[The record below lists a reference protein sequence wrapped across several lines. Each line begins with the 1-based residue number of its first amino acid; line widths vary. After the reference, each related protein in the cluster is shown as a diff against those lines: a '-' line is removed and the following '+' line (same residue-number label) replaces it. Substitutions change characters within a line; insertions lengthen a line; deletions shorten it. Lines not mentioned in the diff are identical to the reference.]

1 VNDVTLSIKNRRNP
15 LWTKLAAASLLSIAI
30 AGCGGGSDGAPGAT
44 GATGAAGATGATGPA
59 GANLVGTVNLGSNTA
74 TPTANATAAWA
85 AVAPQ
90 VTVSSV
96 SIASPPVVNFSVKD
110 AAGNPVVGLGSYSQ
124 SSTATVKSLTNI
136 AFTLAKLVPGANGA
150 PSKWVSYLVTKPVTV
165 AQKAGTL
172 GANDVCDSTTAPTV
186 CGTYPTT
193 EKEGTLVDNG
203 DGSYK
208 YTFYRDVT
216 KVDTI
221 VASLIDKGA
230 AAKADLGTAA
240 DLKYD
245 ANATTRLGIMI
256 SGSAPGT
263 GTNTPTAV
271 QTVAP
276 VPMVNTVNVAYDFIP
291 ATGKAAVP
299 GTDKTRTIVAK
310 DSCGACHAGKGIGHV
325 STTSA
330 SNGIPA
336 GSFVGRN
343 DPNFCVTCHTDQTKF
358 GFAPVATTATGYSG
372 AYYRLPTGTVDS
384 GQEAAFIYPRMIHQT
399 HMGDALVKTGYN
411 LNGHCTDSTATYNA
425 QSSGLGQCFNKVGF
439 PQEQRNCAVCH
450 AGATTAAGGTAVQTT
465 DGDNW
470 KNMPSRLACGAC
482 HDGINFKDGTGT
494 TLNGVYSGHVGGA
507 KADDSQCTLCHGAT
521 DIVTYHAVPVATANN
536 PTVIAGVSSI
546 SYAIKSVTLN
556 ASRQPVVTFTIT
568 KDGAAVTSLAVPAL
582 VTNASTGAQVVSPAY
597 EPIPGFTSGPSIYVA
612 YSVPQDGNAAPAD
625 FNVSH
630 SASLTNLLI
639 GAGSPKAGTLTYA
652 AGVWTATLTGD
663 TVGQPATVPCTAVT
677 YGTVATCISTN
688 PAPAVANATNVTP
701 VLASPIVVPAAAKML
716 TGAIIGTFTQNSG
729 FPTTLGTA
737 SVNANVSVNN
747 VASAAGV
754 TPVVAKGTVPA
765 SGGFVIPSMLQ
776 KMTATGFTGRRL
788 ITATAKCNACHDQLG
803 TNPNFH
809 GGARNDPTAC
819 AFCHTPNRNNGGWA
833 VDFRT
838 FIHGIHAGKQTNGA
852 PSTIRTTPYT
862 WNAGSAANPNGWEKT
877 LYPGVIKNCS
887 QCHLDNTVNFGATG
901 GETLAPTLLGPTLAT
916 GATST
921 PLGATNAPYLTA
933 GFNYGNGF
941 SYAVA
946 GATLGSVT
954 PANAT
959 NSGNGTVLAA
969 HVAVSNTVNTYNAAT
984 GLWTSTVGGAG
995 SVAGFEIVMPQ
1006 PTTLISSPIASAC
1019 FACHDTTS
1027 AKAHMTT
1034 NGGAIYEAR
1043 STALTKSE
1051 GCLTCHGAG
1060 REFDAAVVHK

>member
-1 VNDVTLSIKNRRNP
+1 MNDVTLSMKNRRTP
-15 LWTKLAAASLLSIAI
+15 LWTKLATASLLSIAI
-30 AGCGGGSDGAPGAT
+30 AGCGGGSDGATGAT
-44 GATGAAGATGATGPA
+44 GAAGAAGATGATGPA
-59 GANLVGTVNLGSNTA
+59 GANLVATVNLGSNTA
-74 TPTANATAAWA
+74 APTAAAAAAWA

-110 AAGNPVVGLGSYSQ
+110 AAGNPVVGLGAYSQ
-124 SSTATVKSLTNI
+124 SSTATVKSLANI
-136 AFTLAKLVPGANGA
+136 AFTLAKLVPGTNGA
-150 PSKWVSYLVTKPVTV
+150 PSKWVSYIVTKPVTV
-165 AQKAGTL
+165 AQQAGTL
-172 GANDVCDSTTAPTV
+172 GANDVCDSATAPTV
-186 CGTYPTT
+186 CGTFPTT

-203 DGSYK
+203 DGTYK

-230 AAKADLGTAA
+230 AKKADLGTAA

-299 GTDKTRTIVAK
+299 GTDKTRTVVAK
-310 DSCGACHAGKGIGHV
+310 DSCATCHAGKGIGHV
-325 STTSA
+325 SITSA

-358 GFAPVATTATGYSG
+358 GFAPVTTTATGYSG
-372 AYYRLPTGTVDS
+372 SYYRVPTGAADS
-384 GQEAAFIYPRMIHQT
+384 GQESAFLYPRMIHQF
-399 HMGDALVKTGYN
+399 HMGDELTKTGYN
-411 LNGHCTDSTATYNA
+411 LNGHCTDNTATYNA
-425 QSSGLGQCFNKVGF
+425 QSSGLGECFNKVGF
-439 PQEQRNCAVCH
+439 PQERHNCAVCH
-450 AGATTAAGGTAVQTT
+450 AGATTAAGGTAVKTT

-470 KNMPSRLACGAC
+470 KNVPNRMACGAC
-482 HDGINFKDGTGT
+482 HDGINFTDGTGT
-494 TLNGVYSGHVGGA
+494 TLNGVYAGHVGGA
-507 KADDSQCTLCHGAT
+507 KADDSQCTLCHGAA

-556 ASRQPVVTFTIT
+556 ASRQPVVSFTIT
-568 KDGAAVTSLAVPAL
+568 KDGAAVTSLAVPTL
-582 VTNASTGAQVVSPAY
+582 VTNAASGAQVVSPAY
-597 EPIPGFTSGPSIYVA
+597 EPIAGFTSGPSVYVL

-630 SASLTNLLI
+630 SASLTNLLV
-639 GAGSPKAGTLTYA
+639 ASGSPKAGSLTYDSTNK
-652 AGVWTATLTGD
+652 VWVATLTGD
-663 TVGQPATVPCTAVT
+663 LVGQPASAGCAAVT
-677 YGTVATCISTN
+677 APTVATCIST
-688 PAPAVANATNVTP
+688 VTTGTNKSP

-729 FPTTLGTA
+729 FPTTLGA
-737 SVNANVSVNN
+737 SYVAANVSVNPTI
-747 VASAAGV
+747 S
-754 TPVVAKGTVPA
+754 A
-765 SGGFVIPSMLQ
+765 SGGLAIPSMLQ
-776 KMTATGFTGRRL
+776 KMTATGFTGRRV

-803 TNPNFH
+803 TMPNFH

-833 VDFRT
+833 VDSRT

-862 WNAGSAANPNGWEKT
+862 WNAGSVANPNGWEKT

-901 GETLAPTLLGPTLAT
+901 GETVAPTLLGPTLAT
-916 GATST
+916 GATTAS
-921 PLGATNAPYLTA
+921 ASSAPYITSKW
-933 GFNYGNGF
+933 NYGNAFG
-941 SYAVA
+941 YAVA
-946 GATLGSVT
+946 GATLSAVT
-954 PANAT
+954 PAD
-959 NSGNGTVLAA
+959 GNGAASLTVLPA
-969 HVAVSNTVNTYNAAT
+969 HVAVSGVVNYFDLTATPPVWKTTTV
-984 GLWTSTVGGAG
+984 G
-995 SVAGFEIVMPQ
+995 SVAGFEIVVPQ

-1019 FACHDTTS
+1019 FACHDTSS